1 MKRADRIFA
10 FICLVLSCWLV
21 IESFNYD
28 YTTDYTPGPGFLPF
42 WLGICLG
49 LLSLFL
55 LFDSIRRRDGKEEG
69 KETKMPAGK
78 ALLRLGLIL
87 LITAGLVFFMMKIG
101 FVLAAFVFIGLI
113 LIVLEKYTIL
123 KGVLYSVVLSAA
135 LFLIFRYWLNVD
147 LPKGWWGL

>member
-10 FICLVLSCWLV
+10 FICFGLSCWLI

-28 YTTDYTPGPGFLPF
+28 YMTDYTPGPGFHPF
-42 WLGICLG
+42 WLGVCLG

-55 LFDSIRRRDGKEEG
+55 LFDTIRRKDSKEEA
-69 KETKMPAGK
+69 KETKLPAGK

-87 LITAGLVFFMMKIG
+87 LITAGLALFMMNIG
-101 FVLAAFVFIGLI
+101 FVLAAFVFIVLI
-113 LIVLEKYTIL
+113 LIVLEKYTIF
-123 KGVLYSVVLSAA
+123 KGVLYSALLSGA

>member
-1 MKRADRIFA
+1 MKKADRIFA
-10 FICLVLSCWLV
+10 FISLALSCWLV
-21 IESFNYD
+21 IESLNYD

-55 LFDSIRRRDGKEEG
+55 LFDSLRRGDAKGEG

-101 FVLAAFVFIGLI
+101 FVLAAFVFIALI
-113 LIVLEKYTIL
+113 LIVLEKYPIV
-123 KGVLYSVVLSAA
+123 KGVLYSILLSGA

>member
-10 FICLVLSCWLV
+10 LISLALSCWLV
-21 IESFNYD
+21 IESLNYD

-42 WLGICLG
+42 WLGICLC

-55 LFDSIRRRDGKEEG
+55 LFDSIRRRDAKEEG
-69 KETKMPAGK
+69 KEVKMPAGK

-101 FVLAAFVFIGLI
+101 FVLAAFVFIALI
-113 LIVLEKYTIL
+113 LIVLEKYSIV
-123 KGVLYSVVLSAA
+123 KGVLYSIVLSGA

-147 LPKGWWGL
+147 LPKGWCGL